1 MRPPQPPG
9 KCWVS
14 HLAPPSFFQVPK
26 RLTEPPREAG
36 GAEEEAEVRT
46 AARGVAARRPADPH
60 SPQLPQAAGRP
71 AREWEAFESLEEEA
85 ARDYEASR
93 RRAEATA
100 TPPARDGAQ
109 GEGGGG
115 AGATSPGPTTSVAT
129 SLDAAAE
136 TEAATASTP
145 NFFASTKCVGPQARN
160 SCGHACWR
168 LFTVASVSCTRGGAA

>member
-1 MRPPQPPG
+1 MRRKSTPG
-9 KCWVS
+9 TAPWVRVA
-14 HLAPPSFFQVPK
+14 LAV
-26 RLTEPPREAG
+26 TAG
-36 GAEEEAEVRT
+36 ACSAYAVTT
-46 AARGVAARRPADPH
+46 ALRRRA
-60 SPQLPQAAGRP
+60 
-71 AREWEAFESLEEEA
+71 ESLEEEA

-160 SCGHACWR
+160 SCVHACWR